1 MIDEFKSF
9 ETAASRRVG
18 VVGGGIAGLAAARV
32 LAEAGV
38 AVKVFD
44 KGRGPGGRASTRRV
58 EQDSGTLAFDHGA
71 QYFTVRA
78 DRFATVVEGWV
89 SMGACAPW
97 NGQIATI
104 DSAGRL
110 EAKPGGPTRFVGT
123 PRMNAVVAQLVA
135 DLPRNAKVQFSA
147 RVDRVEHAGGGW
159 LVEGPEDRIGTFDAL
174 IVTAPAP
181 QVVELMPESPEL
193 AARAAACVMHPCWAV
208 MAAFDARLPIE
219 ADGIFVNV
227 PGNPLSWLAR
237 DSSKPGR
244 SPGERWI
251 LHAGPEWSMAHVD
264 DDRSSVVCEL
274 LESMQAALQLALP
287 PATYS
292 AAHRWRYALTS
303 SRVDGSALFDRD
315 RRVAIAGDWC
325 NGGRVEGAF
334 LSGCA
339 AADMLL
345 RGFESKS
352 S

>member
-1 MIDEFKSF
+1 MGSPPHAQAPFQRPSSF
-9 ETAASRRVG
+9 HPGT
-18 VVGGGIAGLAAARV
+18 
-32 LAEAGV
+32 
-38 AVKVFD
+38 
-44 KGRGPGGRASTRRV
+44 PGGNPLGQYERRRPDRDPEAS
-58 EQDSGTLAFDHGA
+58 QDPGQTPDPNIGSRG
-71 QYFTVRA
+71 
-78 DRFATVVEGWV
+78 
-89 SMGACAPW
+89 GACILCHDPH
-97 NGQIATI
+97 G
-104 DSAGRL
+104 SHKFKRL
-110 EAKPGGPTRFVGT
+110 INF
-123 PRMNAVVAQLVA
+123 L
-135 DLPRNAKVQFSA
+135 
-147 RVDRVEHAGGGW
+147 W
-159 LVEGPEDRIGTFDAL
+159 
-174 IVTAPAP
+174 
-181 QVVELMPESPEL
+181 
-193 AARAAACVMHPCWAV
+193 
-208 MAAFDARLPIE
+208 E

-251 LHAGPEWSMAHVD
+251 LHAGPEWSMTHVE
-264 DDRSSVVCEL
+264 DDRSSVVSEL

-303 SRVDGSALFDRD
+303 SRVDGGALFDRD